1 MSVFTADGDLRPKR
15 VWAYGCLAALL
26 LFVALPLCLWAFG
39 VFSASVKGTGD
50 VRKDRGSAAN
60 REHWSATFTGLY
72 AQLQA
77 DQQNIQVATKAAAAP
92 GADKQDA
99 VNLEGVQQNCDT
111 DVATWNSD
119 LDNALAVVPD
129 GYPKQHLDPASVCS
143 TDPTRLVT
151 P

>member
-1 MSVFTADGDLRPKR
+1 MSVFTPEGDVRPRR
-15 VWAYGCLAALL
+15 VWAYGCLTALL
-26 LFVALPLCLWAFG
+26 LFVVLPLSLWAFG
-39 VFSASVKGTGD
+39 VFSASTKGTGD
-50 VRKDRGSAAN
+50 VIRDRGSAAN
-60 REHWSATFTGLY
+60 REHWSATFAGLY

-77 DQQNIQVATKAAAAP
+77 DQQNIQIAATATKAT

-111 DVATWNSD
+111 DTAQWNSY

-129 GYPKQHLDPASVCS
+129 GYPQQHLDPASVCS
-143 TDPTRLVT
+143 TDSTRLAT